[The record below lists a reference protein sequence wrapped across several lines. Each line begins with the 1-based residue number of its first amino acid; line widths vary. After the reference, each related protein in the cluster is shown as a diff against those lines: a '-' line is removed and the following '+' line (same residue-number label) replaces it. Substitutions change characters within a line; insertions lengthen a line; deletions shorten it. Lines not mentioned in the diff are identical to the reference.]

1 VSEKQVPEKPQL
13 PIEMAYQI
21 KRDGSGYCLY
31 QLHVQGTKVISKAK
45 ASEEDVL
52 LITVS
57 HLEKAIR
64 KDYGL

>member
-1 VSEKQVPEKPQL
+1 MNEKQATEKPQL
-13 PIEMAYQI
+13 PLEMAYQI

-31 QLHVQGTKVISKAK
+31 KIQVQGTKVISRSKI
-45 ASEEDVL
+45 SEEDVL